1 MDTTRDAVG
10 RTNRRPSSR
19 APRRILVRVNLDA
32 ARDRAARAAVAHIEN
47 GMTVGLG
54 SGDTAARAIRFLG
67 ERRLDI
73 VGVATSER
81 AAALA
86 RSVGIIVRA
95 PDDVPAID
103 ITIDGA
109 DELDDALRIIKG
121 GGAAH
126 TREKLVARAS
136 RQLII
141 VADAGKR
148 VHRLGEHMPLPIE
161 ILPFGGEW
169 TMARLR
175 GIGLEPRV
183 REGIVSDNGN
193 LIVDCPL
200 AAGVDVRA
208 LAAAIK
214 AQAGVVEHGFFLDE
228 ASLAYV
234 GNENGVE
241 HLSR

>member
-1 MDTTRDAVG
+1 
-10 RTNRRPSSR
+10 
-19 APRRILVRVNLDA
+19 
-32 ARDRAARAAVAHIEN
+32 
-47 GMTVGLG
+47 MTVGLG

-81 AAALA
+81 SAALA
-86 RSVGIIVRA
+86 RSVGIVVRA

-103 ITIDGA
+103 VTIDGA

-136 RQLII
+136 AQLII

-148 VHRLGEHMPLPIE
+148 VRYLGEHMPLPIE

-169 TMARLR
+169 TKTRLR
-175 GIGLEPRV
+175 ALGLLPRV
-183 REGIVSDNGN
+183 RDGIVSDNGN
-193 LIVDCPL
+193 LIVDCPIGP
-200 AAGVDVRA
+200 GVDVRA

-214 AQAGVVEHGFFLDE
+214 AQPGVVEHGFFLDE

-234 GNENGVE
+234 GTEDGVE
-241 HLSR
+241 RVTRPSI

>member
-1 MDTTRDAVG
+1 
-10 RTNRRPSSR
+10 
-19 APRRILVRVNLDA
+19 
-32 ARDRAARAAVAHIEN
+32 
-47 GMTVGLG
+47 MTVGLG

-81 AAALA
+81 SAALA
-86 RSVGIIVRA
+86 RSVGIVVRA

-103 ITIDGA
+103 VTIDGA

-136 RQLII
+136 AQLII

-148 VHRLGEHMPLPIE
+148 VRHLGEHMPLPIE

-169 TMARLR
+169 TKTRLR
-175 GIGLEPRV
+175 ALGLLPRV
-183 REGIVSDNGN
+183 REGVVTDNGN
-193 LIVDCPL
+193 LIVDCPIG
-200 AAGVDVRA
+200 AGVDVRA

-214 AQAGVVEHGFFLDE
+214 AQPGVVEHGFFLDE

-234 GNENGVE
+234 GTEDGVE
-241 HLSR
+241 RVTRSSI

>member
-1 MDTTRDAVG
+1 MA
-10 RTNRRPSSR
+10 S
-19 APRRILVRVNLDA
+19 VNLDA
-32 ARDRAARAAVAHIEN
+32 ARDRAAQAAVAHIED

-67 ERRLDI
+67 ARRLDI
-73 VGVATSER
+73 TGVATSER
-81 AAALA
+81 SAALA
-86 RSVGIIVRA
+86 RSVGILVRA

-109 DELDDALRIIKG
+109 DELDDQLRIIKG

-136 RQLII
+136 KQLII

-148 VHRLGEHMPLPIE
+148 VRRLGEHMPLPIE
-161 ILPFGGEW
+161 ILPFGGAW

-175 GIGLEPRV
+175 AIGLQPTPRA
-183 REGIVSDNGN
+183 GLLSDNGN

-200 AAGVDVRA
+200 ADGVDVRA
-208 LAAAIK
+208 LAGAIK
-214 AQAGVVEHGFFLDE
+214 ALTGVVEHGFFLDE
-228 ASLAYV
+228 ATLAYV
-234 GNENGVE
+234 GNEDGIE
-241 HLSR
+241 QLAR